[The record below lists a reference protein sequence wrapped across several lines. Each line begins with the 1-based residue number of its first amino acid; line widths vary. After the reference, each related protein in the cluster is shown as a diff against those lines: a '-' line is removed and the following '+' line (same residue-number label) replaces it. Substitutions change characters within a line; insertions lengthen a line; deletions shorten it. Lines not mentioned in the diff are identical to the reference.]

1 MRVIVIE
8 SWFSC
13 SEGGRCKRGGRRGC
27 ECGVGPVEL
36 GFLLNLYHGG
46 AIPAVGSGMD
56 GQNQL
61 GHLG

>member
-1 MRVIVIE
+1 MAGPCAAAMRRGQ
-8 SWFSC
+8 
-13 SEGGRCKRGGRRGC
+13 EGGRCERGGRRGC
-27 ECGVGPVEL
+27 ECGVWPVEL

>member
-27 ECGVGPVEL
+27 ECGVWPVEL

-46 AIPAVGSGMD
+46 SKSIGP
-56 GQNQL
+56 L
-61 GHLG
+61 GLNWAWFN